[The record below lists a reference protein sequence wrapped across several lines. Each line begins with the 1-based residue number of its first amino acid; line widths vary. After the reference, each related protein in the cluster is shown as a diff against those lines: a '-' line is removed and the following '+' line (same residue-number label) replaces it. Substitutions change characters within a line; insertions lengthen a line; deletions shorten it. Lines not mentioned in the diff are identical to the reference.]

1 MERTRPGILFAVA
14 LTLLVIVMLVPVV
27 AMLFSVPPASVSAAF
42 GRADIRDALRVSLEA
57 SAIATLVAT
66 LLGVPAG
73 YALAHVRPPVR
84 NAVMFALAV
93 PLAFP
98 PIASGVMLLHVFGS
112 RAALGAFLA
121 SHGVAFVD
129 TLLGVA
135 LAEFF
140 VSGSF
145 VAITAAAAFAAVPH
159 RYVEAARTLGASDAR
174 IFWEIALPLASPGV
188 IAGVLLAWLRAAGEY
203 GATSVVAYHPSSL
216 PVALYIALSS
226 GGVQPALA
234 VAYGFVLLAVAIFGV
249 QWALRRRVV

>member
-1 MERTRPGILFAVA
+1 MERTRTGTLFAVA

-27 AMLFSVPPASVSAAF
+27 AMLFSVPPSSVEAAF
-42 GRADIRDALRVSLEA
+42 GRAEIRDALRVSLEA
-57 SAIATLVAT
+57 SALATLVAT

-73 YALAHVRPPVR
+73 YALARVRPPVR

-98 PIASGVMLLHVFGS
+98 PIASGVMLLHVFGT
-112 RAALGAFLA
+112 RAELGAFLT
-121 SHGVAFVD
+121 SHGVGFVD

-145 VAITAAAAFAAVPH
+145 VAITAGAAFASVPQ

-188 IAGVLLAWLRAAGEY
+188 VAGVLLAWLRAAGEY

-216 PVALYIALSS
+216 PVALYVTLSS

-234 VAYGFVLLAVAIFGV
+234 VAYGFVILAVAIFGV